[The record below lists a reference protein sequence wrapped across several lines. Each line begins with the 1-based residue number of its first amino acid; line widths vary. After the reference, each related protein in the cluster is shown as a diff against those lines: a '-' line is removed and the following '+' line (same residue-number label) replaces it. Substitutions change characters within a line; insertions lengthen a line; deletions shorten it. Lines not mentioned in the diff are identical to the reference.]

1 MRRPG
6 LARRVAS
13 PHYPADQEKIM
24 PGRSWQVHLVGHDG
38 VHLATNS
45 VRFAHWVLARML
57 RTCDSTVRSDS
68 TSRAAICRL
77 DSASVSRA
85 ATSRSPLPS

>member
-13 PHYPADQEKIM
+13 PYYPGDQEEIM
-24 PGRSWQVHLVGHDG
+24 PVDHGGVHLVIHAG
-38 VHLATNS
+38 VHRATNS

-77 DSASVSRA
+77 DSAA
-85 ATSRSPLPS
+85 